1 MDITGDD
8 PFYEEDEFDID
19 YDDDDEYTSE
29 ELADLYAQEN
39 DHPEWDDED
48 YDPWIDEDRPY

>member
-8 PFYEEDEFDID
+8 PFYEEDEDWG
-19 YDDDDEYTSE
+19 DDDDYANE
-29 ELADLYAQEN
+29 EQADLYAQEN

-48 YDPWIDEDRPY
+48 YDPWIDEDIPY